1 MKKYFVIGNPIE
13 HSLSPKLHNYWLNQN
28 KIEAIYDKKLIT
40 KNDLEGIC
48 DEIKKDKINGLNVT
62 VPFKKEIIPFLDQ
75 LSKEA
80 EETQSVNTVYM
91 KNNKIIGHNTDIEGF
106 ELNIK
111 KTKFNVTG
119 KKIFIMGAG
128 GVVPSLIFA
137 LKRMKASNI
146 AISNRTKQNAENLK
160 NLFKDL
166 TIVDWGIVPDFDM
179 VINATSI
186 GLKKDDLI
194 DIDFSKTDKNK
205 FFYDVIYNPK
215 STRFLSNA
223 KKLGHEI
230 ENGKMMFIYSFI
242 EMLRPQMTPK
252 HRISRL
258 MIKIRIKFRKNYV
271 IKNLVYLFPTVKN
284 FQKIQKMENF
294 KIKKIYLILLIN
306 NVQKQY

>member
-28 KIEAIYDKKLIT
+28 KIEATYDKKLIN
-40 KNDLEGIC
+40 KKDLEGIC
-48 DEIKKDKINGLNVT
+48 DEIKKGNINGLNVT

-111 KTKFNVTG
+111 KTKFNASG
-119 KKIFIMGAG
+119 KKIFIIGAG

-146 AISNRTKQNAENLK
+146 TVSNRTKQNAENLK

-186 GLKKDDLI
+186 GLNKDDLI

-230 ENGKMMFIYSFI
+230 ENGKMMFIYQACAAFEKWHNI
-242 EMLRPQMTPK
+242 RPQIDTK
-252 HRISRL
+252 TIE
-258 MIKIRIKFRKNYV
+258 
-271 IKNLVYLFPTVKN
+271 LVD
-284 FQKIQKMENF
+284 
-294 KIKKIYLILLIN
+294 
-306 NVQKQY
+306 

>member
-28 KIEAIYDKKLIT
+28 KIEATYDKKLIT
-40 KNDLEGIC
+40 KNDLEGIF
-48 DEIKKDKINGLNVT
+48 DEIKKNKINGLNVT

-80 EETQSVNTVYM
+80 EETQSVNTVYI

-111 KTKFNVTG
+111 KTKFNATG
-119 KKIFIMGAG
+119 KRIFIIGAG

-146 AISNRTKQNAENLK
+146 TVSNRTKQNAENLK

-186 GLKKDDLI
+186 GLKKDDLL

-205 FFYDVIYNPK
+205 FFYDVIYNPN
-215 STRFLSNA
+215 STRFLSDA

-230 ENGKMMFIYSFI
+230 ENGKMMFIYQACAAFEKWHNI
-242 EMLRPQMTPK
+242 RPQIDTK
-252 HRISRL
+252 TI
-258 MIKIRIKFRKNYV
+258 
-271 IKNLVYLFPTVKN
+271 
-284 FQKIQKMENF
+284 E
-294 KIKKIYLILLIN
+294 LLD
-306 NVQKQY
+306 

>member
-40 KNDLEGIC
+40 RNDLEGIC
-48 DEIKKDKINGLNVT
+48 NEIRKDNINGLNVT

-80 EETQSVNTVYM
+80 EETKSVNTVYM

-111 KTKFNVTG
+111 NTKFNATG
-119 KKIFIMGAG
+119 KKIFIIGAG

-137 LKRMKASNI
+137 LKKMKVSNI
-146 AISNRTKQNAENLK
+146 IISNRTKQNAENLK
-160 NLFKDL
+160 NLFEDL
-166 TIVDWGIVPDFDM
+166 TIVDWGMVPDFDM

-186 GLKKDDLI
+186 GLNEDDSMN
-194 DIDFSKTDKNK
+194 IDFSKIDNNK

-215 STRFLSNA
+215 STKFLSNA

-230 ENGKMMFIYSFI
+230 ENGKMMFIYQACASFEKWHNI
-242 EMLRPQMTPK
+242 RPQIDAK
-252 HRISRL
+252 
-258 MIKIRIKFRKNYV
+258 
-271 IKNLVYLFPTVKN
+271 TVK
-284 FQKIQKMENF
+284 
-294 KIKKIYLILLIN
+294 LLD
-306 NVQKQY
+306 

>member
-1 MKKYFVIGNPIE
+1 MKKYFVIGNPID

-48 DEIKKDKINGLNVT
+48 NEIRKDNINGLNVT
-62 VPFKKEIIPFLDQ
+62 VPFKNEIIPFLDQ

-80 EETQSVNTVYM
+80 EETQSVNTIYM

-111 KTKFNVTG
+111 DTKFNVTG
-119 KKIFIMGAG
+119 KKIFIIGAG
-128 GVVPSLIFA
+128 GVVSSLIFA
-137 LKRMKASNI
+137 LKKMKASNI
-146 AISNRTKQNAENLK
+146 IISNRTKQNAENLK
-160 NLFKDL
+160 NLFEDL

-186 GLKKDDLI
+186 GLNEDDLI
-194 DIDFSKTDKNK
+194 NIDFSKTKKNK

-215 STRFLSNA
+215 KTKFLSGA

-230 ENGKMMFIYSFI
+230 ENGKMMFIYQASASFEKWHNI
-242 EMLRPQMTPK
+242 RPQIDNKT
-252 HRISRL
+252 I
-258 MIKIRIKFRKNYV
+258 
-271 IKNLVYLFPTVKN
+271 
-284 FQKIQKMENF
+284 E
-294 KIKKIYLILLIN
+294 LLD
-306 NVQKQY
+306 

>member
-28 KIEAIYDKKLIT
+28 KIEATYDKKLIN

-48 DEIKKDKINGLNVT
+48 DEIKKGNINGLNVT

-111 KTKFNVTG
+111 KTKFNASG
-119 KKIFIMGAG
+119 KKIFIIGAG

-146 AISNRTKQNAENLK
+146 TISNRTKQNAENLK

-205 FFYDVIYNPK
+205 FFYDVIYNPN

-230 ENGKMMFIYSFI
+230 ENGKMMFIYQACAAFEKWHNI
-242 EMLRPQMTPK
+242 RPQIDTK
-252 HRISRL
+252 TIE
-258 MIKIRIKFRKNYV
+258 
-271 IKNLVYLFPTVKN
+271 LVD
-284 FQKIQKMENF
+284 
-294 KIKKIYLILLIN
+294 
-306 NVQKQY
+306 

>member
-13 HSLSPKLHNYWLNQN
+13 HSLSPRLHNYWLNQN
-28 KIEAIYDKKLIT
+28 KIEAIYDKKLIN
-40 KNDLEGIC
+40 KKDLEDIC
-48 DEIKKDKINGLNVT
+48 NEIRKNNINGLNVT

-75 LSKEA
+75 LSEEA

-111 KTKFNVTG
+111 DTKFNTTG
-119 KKIFIMGAG
+119 KKIFIIGAG

-146 AISNRTKQNAENLK
+146 IISNRTKKNAENLK
-160 NLFKDL
+160 DLFKDL

-186 GLKKDDLI
+186 GLNEDDLMN
-194 DIDFSKTDKNK
+194 IDFSKTEKNK
-205 FFYDVIYNPK
+205 FFYDIIYNPK
-215 STRFLSNA
+215 STKFLSNA

-230 ENGKMMFIYSFI
+230 ENGKMMFIYQACAAFEKWHNI
-242 EMLRPQMTPK
+242 RPQIDTK
-252 HRISRL
+252 
-258 MIKIRIKFRKNYV
+258 
-271 IKNLVYLFPTVKN
+271 TV
-284 FQKIQKMENF
+284 E
-294 KIKKIYLILLIN
+294 LLD
-306 NVQKQY
+306 

>member
-13 HSLSPKLHNYWLNQN
+13 HSLSPKLHSYWLNQN
-28 KIEAIYDKKLIT
+28 KIEAVYDKKLIT

-48 DEIKKDKINGLNVT
+48 NEIRKNNINGLNVT

-80 EETQSVNTVYM
+80 EETQSVNTVYI

-111 KTKFNVTG
+111 DIKFNATG
-119 KKIFIMGAG
+119 KKIFIIGAG
-128 GVVPSLIFA
+128 GVVSSLIFA
-137 LKRMKASNI
+137 LKKMKASNI
-146 AISNRTKQNAENLK
+146 IISNRTKQNAENLK
-160 NLFKDL
+160 KLFEDL

-186 GLKKDDLI
+186 GLNDDDLMN
-194 DIDFSKTDKNK
+194 IDFSKTKKNK

-215 STRFLSNA
+215 STKFLSNA

-230 ENGKMMFIYSFI
+230 ENGKMMFIYQACAAFEKWHNI
-242 EMLRPQMTPK
+242 RPQIDTK
-252 HRISRL
+252 TI
-258 MIKIRIKFRKNYV
+258 
-271 IKNLVYLFPTVKN
+271 
-284 FQKIQKMENF
+284 E
-294 KIKKIYLILLIN
+294 LLD
-306 NVQKQY
+306 

>member
-28 KIEAIYDKKLIT
+28 RIEATYDKKLIT
-40 KNDLEGIC
+40 KSDLEDIC
-48 DEIKKDKINGLNVT
+48 NEIRKDNISGLNVT

-75 LSKEA
+75 LSQEA

-91 KNNKIIGHNTDIEGF
+91 KNNKIFGHNTDIEGF

-111 KTKFNVTG
+111 KTKFNATG
-119 KKIFIMGAG
+119 KKIFIIGAG

-137 LKRMKASNI
+137 LKRMKVSNI
-146 AISNRTKQNAENLK
+146 IISNRTKQNAENLK

-186 GLKKDDLI
+186 GLNDDDLMN
-194 DIDFSKTDKNK
+194 IDFSKTKKNK

-215 STRFLSNA
+215 STKFLSNA

-230 ENGKMMFIYSFI
+230 ENGKMMFIYQAQLAFDLWHGI
-242 EMLRPQMTPK
+242 LPK
-252 HRISRL
+252 IDKET
-258 MIKIRIKFRKNYV
+258 IKILDI
-271 IKNLVYLFPTVKN
+271 
-284 FQKIQKMENF
+284 
-294 KIKKIYLILLIN
+294 
-306 NVQKQY
+306 

>member
-13 HSLSPKLHNYWLNQN
+13 HSLSPRLHNYWLNQN
-28 KIEAIYDKKLIT
+28 KIEAIYDKKLIN
-40 KNDLEGIC
+40 KKDLEDIC
-48 DEIKKDKINGLNVT
+48 NEIRKDNINGLNVT

-111 KTKFNVTG
+111 NTKFNITG
-119 KKIFIMGAG
+119 KKIFIIGAG
-128 GVVPSLIFA
+128 GVVPSLVFA
-137 LKRMKASNI
+137 LKRMKASDI
-146 AISNRTKQNAENLK
+146 IISNRTKQNAENLK

-186 GLKKDDLI
+186 GLNEDDLMN
-194 DIDFSKTDKNK
+194 IDFSKTEKNK

-215 STRFLSNA
+215 STKFLSNA

-230 ENGKMMFIYSFI
+230 ENGKMMFIYQAQ
-242 EMLRPQMTPK
+242 LA
-252 HRISRL
+252 
-258 MIKIRIKFRKNYV
+258 
-271 IKNLVYLFPTVKN
+271 
-284 FQKIQKMENF
+284 F
-294 KIKKIYLILLIN
+294 KIWHNILPKITENLLN
-306 NVQKQY
+306 